1 MNASGADWRLLAG
14 KRAVEFR
21 HELGDIE
28 HDKRGGLALRLA
40 GGCFPANETRKVIG
54 SNPIGG

>member
-1 MNASGADWRLLAG
+1 MNASGAVGSVLGG
-14 KRAVEFR
+14 KPAVEFR

-40 GGCFPANETRKVIG
+40 GGCFPANETRKVIW